1 MTKVNNGKA
10 IRRLTVRQIKSNRK
24 MNAVIIFS
32 IILTCI
38 LFTALTS
45 IGGSL
50 LNGAQQETMRM
61 VGGNKMTGLKSVLP
75 EDYEKVKS
83 DKAVKDAVYRIIV
96 GNAVN
101 EDFKNISVEVNCAG
115 DVNAA
120 KTMFCMPT
128 EGRLPQSY
136 DEIAVSSLVLDEL
149 GMPYELGIT
158 VPIMLD
164 VDGNILEH
172 NFTLCGYWQGERL
185 AMAQECWVSREF
197 SDSVAPIPTESFY
210 ALESPDYAGYLAVDF
225 NFSNSWNIEKKTDKL
240 ISRLYADTAPELIPD
255 VGINWAYTTSEIDPI
270 TMIGAIVILLVIF
283 AAGYLI
289 IYNIFHINISAN
301 IRSYGLLKTIGTT
314 SKQIKRMVRIQ
325 AAIYSAIGIPLG
337 LVIGLVIGKMLLGAI
352 MKTIIIGTEVGYTL
366 NAVLLLIV
374 CIIAAVFTFIT
385 VMISCQKPCKTASSV
400 TPIEALRYN
409 ETYIG
414 LNKTDKKT
422 GKITPFS
429 IAQSNMARSKRKTG
443 IVVISLTLSMI
454 LVNTLFTVLQGVDI
468 DKFISH
474 LIIGDFIIKQES
486 LDSTV
491 EYNTI
496 SQGDLQYLS
505 GIDGVEEL
513 NAVYFEWGSM
523 ELDGK
528 SLEKAQKIAEKYA
541 ADDKYDEFKSITEK
555 YISADIYGI
564 TPTLLNHLKP
574 TQGEV
579 DIEKF
584 KSGKYAIVYTHC
596 IDVDE
601 KSSEDD
607 FYEVGDTISVSVT
620 NAWYLRDSNS
630 SDTLRN
636 YEVMAVCEM
645 PFALSTQSF
654 TRLYGQVIIPE
665 QEYFSLSD
673 NNKAMDVMI
682 QAESDKIDNVDTQIR
697 YMTDRDGSRLIVTSK
712 QTYIDEYVNFMQMIK
727 LVGGTLS
734 GILALIGIL
743 NFVNAVVTG
752 IITRKHDFAMMSAV
766 GMTGK
771 QMKAMLMWEG
781 IHYAFLTAIC
791 SVLLGTLLSGF
802 IINSIASELFF
813 FTYHFTLVPIF
824 ICIAVL
830 VLLSVII
837 PTTSYNT
844 ICNGSVVDRLRR
856 TE

>member
-1 MTKVNNGKA
+1 MTKVNNGEA
-10 IRRLTVRQIKSNRK
+10 IRRLAVRQMKSNRK
-24 MNAVIIFS
+24 MNAVVIFS

-50 LNGAQQETMRM
+50 INGVQQETMRQ
-61 VGGNKMTGLKSVLP
+61 VGGDRMAGLKCVLP
-75 EDYEKVKS
+75 EDYEKVQS

-101 EDFKNISVEVNCAG
+101 EDFRNISVEVNCAG
-115 DVNAA
+115 DANAA
-120 KTMFCMPT
+120 KAMFCMPT
-128 EGRLPQSY
+128 EGRLPEKY
-136 DEIAVSSLVLDEL
+136 NEIAVSTLVLDEL
-149 GMPYELGIT
+149 KLPYELGIT
-158 VPIMLD
+158 VPITLD
-164 VDGNILEH
+164 VNGNTSEH

-210 ALESPDYAGYLAVDF
+210 SLEYINYAGYLAVDF
-225 NFSNSWNIEKKTDKL
+225 NFSNSWNIEGKMDKL
-240 ISRLYADTAPELIPD
+240 ISRLYADTDSELIPN
-255 VGINWAYTTSEIDPI
+255 VGINWAYTTSEIDPA
-270 TMIGAIVILLVIF
+270 TVIGAIVILLVIF

-337 LVIGLVIGKMLLGAI
+337 LVIGIMLGKMLLGAI
-352 MKTIIIGTEVGYTL
+352 MKTMSIGTEAGYTL
-366 NAVLLLIV
+366 NAMLLLIV

-385 VMISCQKPCKTASSV
+385 VMISCQKPCRTASSV

-414 LNKTDKKT
+414 SNKTDKKT

-429 IAQSNMARSKRKTG
+429 IAQSNIARSKKKIG
-443 IVVISLTLSMI
+443 VVVISLTLSII

-468 DKFISH
+468 DKFISN

-486 LDSTV
+486 LDNTG
-491 EYNTI
+491 EYNI
-496 SQGDLQYLS
+496 VSQEELQYLS

-513 NAVYFEWGSM
+513 NSVYFERGSI
-523 ELDGK
+523 ELTGK
-528 SLEKAQKIAEKYA
+528 SLEKAQKLAEKYA
-541 ADDKYDEFKSITEK
+541 ADDKYGGFNSITEK

-564 TPTLLNHLKP
+564 TPTLLNNLEP
-574 TQGEV
+574 IQGEL

-584 KSGKYAIVYTHC
+584 KSGKYAVVYTQY
-596 IDVDE
+596 IDIDE

-607 FYEVGDTISVSVT
+607 FYEVGDTISISVL
-620 NAWYLRDSNS
+620 NADSNFS
-630 SDTLRN
+630 ETLRS

-645 PFALSTQSF
+645 PFALSTQSY
-654 TRLYGQVIIPE
+654 TLLYGHVIIPE

-673 NNKAMDVMI
+673 NNKAMNVTI
-682 QAESDKIDNVDTQIR
+682 QAEPDKIDNVDTQIR
-697 YMTDRDGSRLIVTSK
+697 YMTDRDDSHLIVTSK
-712 QTYIDEYVNFMQMIK
+712 QTYKDAYIDFMQMIK

-781 IHYAFLTAIC
+781 VHYAFLTAIC
-791 SVLLGTLLSGF
+791 SILLGTLLSIF
-802 IINSIASELFF
+802 IINGIASELFF

-824 ICIAVL
+824 ICIAIL

-837 PTTSYNT
+837 PTISYNT

>member
-1 MTKVNNGKA
+1 MTKVNNGEA
-10 IRRLTVRQIKSNRK
+10 IRRLAVRQMKSNRK
-24 MNAVIIFS
+24 MNAVVIFS

-50 LNGAQQETMRM
+50 INGVQQETMRQ
-61 VGGNKMTGLKSVLP
+61 VGGDRMAGLKCVLP
-75 EDYEKVKS
+75 EDYEKVQS
-83 DKAVKDAVYRIIV
+83 DKAVRDAVYRIIV

-101 EDFKNISVEVNCAG
+101 EDFRNISVEVNCAG
-115 DVNAA
+115 DANAA
-120 KTMFCMPT
+120 KAMFCMPT
-128 EGRLPQSY
+128 EGRLPEKY
-136 DEIAVSSLVLDEL
+136 NEIAVSTLVLDEL
-149 GMPYELGIT
+149 KLPYELGIT
-158 VPIMLD
+158 VPITLD
-164 VDGNILEH
+164 VNGNTSEH

-210 ALESPDYAGYLAVDF
+210 SLEYLNYAGYLAVDF
-225 NFSNSWNIEKKTDKL
+225 NFSNSWNIEGKMDKL
-240 ISRLYADTAPELIPD
+240 ISRLYADTDSELIPN
-255 VGINWAYTTSEIDPI
+255 VGINWAYTTSEIDPATVI
-270 TMIGAIVILLVIF
+270 SAIVILLVIF

-337 LVIGLVIGKMLLGAI
+337 LVIGIVLGKMLLGAI
-352 MKTIIIGTEVGYTL
+352 MKTMSIGTEAGYTL
-366 NAVLLLIV
+366 NAMLLLIV

-385 VMISCQKPCKTASSV
+385 VMISCQKPCRTASSV

-414 LNKTDKKT
+414 SNKTDKKT

-429 IAQSNMARSKRKTG
+429 IAQSNIARSKKKIG
-443 IVVISLTLSMI
+443 VVVISLTLSII

-468 DKFISH
+468 DKFISN

-486 LDSTV
+486 LDNTG
-491 EYNTI
+491 EYNI
-496 SQGDLQYLS
+496 VSQEELQYLS

-513 NAVYFEWGSM
+513 NAVYFERGSI
-523 ELDGK
+523 ELTGK
-528 SLEKAQKIAEKYA
+528 SLEKAQKLAEKYA
-541 ADDKYDEFKSITEK
+541 ADDKYGEFNSITEK

-564 TPTLLNHLKP
+564 TPTLLNNLEP
-574 TQGEV
+574 IQGEL

-584 KSGKYAIVYTHC
+584 KSGKYAVVYTQY
-596 IDVDE
+596 IDIDE

-607 FYEVGDTISVSVT
+607 FYEVGDTISISVL
-620 NAWYLRDSNS
+620 NADSNFS
-630 SDTLRN
+630 ETLRS

-645 PFALSTQSF
+645 PFALSTQSY
-654 TRLYGQVIIPE
+654 TLLYGHVIIPE

-673 NNKAMDVMI
+673 NNKAMNVTI
-682 QAESDKIDNVDTQIR
+682 QAEPDKIDNVDTQIR
-697 YMTDRDGSRLIVTSK
+697 YMTDRDGSHLIVTSK
-712 QTYIDEYVNFMQMIK
+712 QTYTDAYIDFMQMIK

-781 IHYAFLTAIC
+781 VHYAFLTAIC
-791 SVLLGTLLSGF
+791 SILLGTLLSIF
-802 IINSIASELFF
+802 IINGIASELFF

-824 ICIAVL
+824 ICIAIL

-837 PTTSYNT
+837 PTISYNT

>member
-1 MTKVNNGKA
+1 MTKVNNGEA
-10 IRRLTVRQIKSNRK
+10 IRRLAVRQIKSNRK
-24 MNAVIIFS
+24 MNAVVVFS

-50 LNGAQQETMRM
+50 INGAQQETMRM
-61 VGGNKMTGLKSVLP
+61 VGGDRMAGLKYVLP

-83 DKAVKDAVYRIIV
+83 DKAIKDVVYRILV

-101 EDFKNISVEVNCAG
+101 EDFRNISVEINCAG
-115 DVNAA
+115 DANAA
-120 KTMFCMPT
+120 KAMFCMPT

-164 VDGNILEH
+164 VDGNISEH
-172 NFTLCGYWQGERL
+172 NFILCGYWQGERL

-210 ALESPDYAGYLAVDF
+210 ALEYPDYAGYLAVDF

-240 ISRLYADTAPELIPD
+240 ISRLYADIDPELIPY
-255 VGINWAYTTSEIDPI
+255 VGINWAYTTSEIDPA

-337 LVIGLVIGKMLLGAI
+337 LVIGIVLGKMLLGAI
-352 MKTIIIGTEVGYTL
+352 MKTLSIGTEVEYTL
-366 NAVLLLIV
+366 DAMLLLIV

-414 LNKTDKKT
+414 SNKTDKKT

-429 IAQSNMARSKRKTG
+429 IAQSNMARSKKKTG
-443 IVVISLTLSMI
+443 VVVISLALSMI

-468 DKFISH
+468 DKFISN
-474 LIIGDFIIKQES
+474 LIIGDFIIK
-486 LDSTV
+486 LDNLDTMA
-491 EYNTI
+491 EYKNI
-496 SQGDLQYLS
+496 SQEDLQYMS
-505 GIDGVEEL
+505 AIDGVDKL
-513 NAVYFEWGSM
+513 NAVYYEWGSI
-523 ELDGK
+523 ELAGK
-528 SLEKAQKIAEKYA
+528 SLEKAQKFAEKYSA
-541 ADDKYDEFKSITEK
+541 VDRDDEFKRIDEK
-555 YISADIYGI
+555 YMFADIYGI
-564 TPTLLNHLKP
+564 TPTLLNNLEP
-574 TQGEV
+574 IQGEL

-584 KSGKYAIVYTHC
+584 KSGKYAVVYTQC
-596 IDVDE
+596 IDIDE
-601 KSSEDD
+601 KSADDD
-607 FYEVGDTISVSVT
+607 FYEVGDTISISVVS
-620 NAWYLRDSNS
+620 ADSKF
-630 SDTLRN
+630 SDTLRS

-645 PFALSTQSF
+645 PYALSTQAF
-654 TRLYGQVIIPE
+654 HILYGQVIIPE

-673 NNKAMDVMI
+673 NNKAMNAMI
-682 QAESDKIDNVDTQIR
+682 QAESDKINNVDTQIR

-712 QTYIDEYVNFMQMIK
+712 QTYTDAYINFMQMIK

-791 SVLLGTLLSGF
+791 SVLLGTLLSVF
-802 IINSIASELFF
+802 IINGIASELFF

-837 PTTSYNT
+837 PITSYNT
-844 ICNGSVVDRLRR
+844 ICNGSVVDRLRT

>member
-1 MTKVNNGKA
+1 MTKVNNSKV
-10 IRRLTVRQIKSNRK
+10 IRRLAVRQIKSNRK
-24 MNAVIIFS
+24 MNTVVIFS

-50 LNGAQQETMRM
+50 LNGTQQETMRM
-61 VGGNKMTGLKSVLP
+61 VGGNRMSGLKFVLP

-83 DKAVKDAVYRIIV
+83 DKAVRDAVYRIIV

-101 EDFKNISVEVNCAG
+101 DDFRNISVEINCAG
-115 DVNAA
+115 DENAA
-120 KTMFCMPT
+120 RAMFCMPT

-149 GMPYELGIT
+149 DLPYEIGIT
-158 VPIMLD
+158 IPIMLD
-164 VDGNILEH
+164 VDGNISEH
-172 NFTLCGYWQGERL
+172 DFTLCGYWQGETL

-197 SDSVAPIPTESFY
+197 SDSVAPIPSESFY
-210 ALESPDYAGYLAVDF
+210 ALEYPYYSGYLAVDF
-225 NFSNSWNIEKKTDKL
+225 NFSNSWDIEGKTDKL
-240 ISRLYADTAPELIPD
+240 ISRLYADTDPKLVPD
-255 VGINWAYTTSEIDPI
+255 VGINWAYTTSKIDPSI
-270 TMIGAIVILLVIF
+270 MIGIIILLFVIF
-283 AAGYLI
+283 TAGYLI

-325 AAIYSAIGIPLG
+325 AAIYSAVGIPLG
-337 LVIGLVIGKMLLGAI
+337 LVIGILLGKILLSAI
-352 MKTIIIGTEVGYTL
+352 MKTMSIGTEIGYSL
-366 NAVLLLIV
+366 NTELLLLV

-414 LNKTDKKT
+414 SNKTDKKT

-429 IAQSNMARSKRKTG
+429 IAQSNMARSKRKTVV
-443 IVVISLTLSMI
+443 VVISLTLSMI
-454 LVNTLFTVLQGVDI
+454 LVNTLFTALQGVDI
-468 DKFISH
+468 DKIIGH
-474 LIIGDFIIKQES
+474 LIVGDFIVKQER
-486 LDSTV
+486 LNYT
-491 EYNTI
+491 EGYNTI
-496 SQGDLQYLS
+496 SQEDLQYLS
-505 GIDGVEEL
+505 GIEGVEEL
-513 NAVYFEWGSM
+513 NVVYLEWGNL
-523 ELDGK
+523 ELEGK
-528 SLEKAQKIAEKYA
+528 SLEKAQKVAEKYA
-541 ADDKYDEFKSITEK
+541 EDDKYGEFTSISEK

-564 TPTLLNHLKP
+564 TPTLLNSLEP
-574 TQGEV
+574 SQGKFDV
-579 DIEKF
+579 EKF
-584 KSGKYAIVYTHC
+584 ASGKYAVVYTQC

-601 KSSEDD
+601 KSTEDD
-607 FYEVGDTISVSVT
+607 FYEVGDSISISVT
-620 NAWYLRDSNS
+620 NDDGNL
-630 SDTLRN
+630 SDRHSETRN

-645 PFALSTQSF
+645 PFALTKQSVS
-654 TRLYGQVIIPE
+654 RLYGQVIIPE

-673 NNKAMDVMI
+673 NEKAMNVMI
-682 QAESDKIDNVDTQIR
+682 QAETDKIDNVDTQIQ
-697 YMTDRDGSRLIVTSK
+697 YITDRDDSHLIVTSK
-712 QTYIDEYVNFMQMIK
+712 QTYTGEYINLMQMIK

-781 IHYAFLTAIC
+781 VHYAFLTTIC
-791 SVLLGTLLSGF
+791 SVVLATILSCF
-802 IINSIASELFF
+802 VINSIASELFF
-813 FTYHFTLVPIF
+813 FTYHFTLVPIL
-824 ICIAVL
+824 ICILIL

-837 PTTSYNT
+837 PTVSYNT
-844 ICNGSVVDRLRR
+844 ICNGNVVDRLRR